1 MTWREPT
8 IGLANDI
15 ALESAEEFLALTR
28 ARLGRD
34 PRNRETFR
42 QGLLAIF
49 YELWP
54 AGTEVDAYEYLL
66 TVHYDIEKMPLDL
79 LEDLSAALTRLAR
92 QQQKQDFSAGSAAQ
106 LVAYW
111 LKLRLVERRCDAD
124 TEMRVHALQD
134 QYRDCFRQA
143 LGQGMVGAPE
153 PIA

>member
-15 ALESAEEFLALTR
+15 ALESAEEFLALTLS
-28 ARLGRD
+28 RLNRD
-34 PRNRETFR
+34 PRHRETFR
-42 QGLLAIF
+42 HNVLSVL

-54 AGTEVDAYEYLL
+54 TGTEVDAYEYLL

-106 LVAYW
+106 LIAYW
-111 LKLRLVERRCDAD
+111 LKLRLVERRCDAS
-124 TEMRVHALQD
+124 TAARVHALQD
-134 QYRDCFRQA
+134 RYRDCFRET
-143 LGQGMVGAPE
+143 LGHGMVGDPE
-153 PIA
+153 PIV